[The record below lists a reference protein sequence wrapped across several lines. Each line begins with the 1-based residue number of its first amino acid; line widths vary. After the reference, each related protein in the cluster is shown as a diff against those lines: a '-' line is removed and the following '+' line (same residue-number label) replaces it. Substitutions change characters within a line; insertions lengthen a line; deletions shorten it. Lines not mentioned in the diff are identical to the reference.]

1 MRNFCRMHRPWALLQ
16 LPDPAWSRME
26 TPQVFLMDTLVRITA
41 LKAQGDSEDLGSG
54 LSTQ

>member
-1 MRNFCRMHRPWALLQ
+1 MHRPWALLQ